1 MADGTVVSKNEV
13 HIVLAGKSGAG
24 KSTIARNIFGMQTE
38 IKLSPDSITEEHT
51 TEIIEERHG
60 IKIHVT
66 DTPGLQ
72 QKGKK
77 KELKKLSKHTKKE
90 TEREVDLL
98 VYCLSVDPSCIFAD
112 GNPAIM
118 RSLQAAFGKEIWEHC
133 VVIFTFSNR
142 VWDWYEK
149 NGEEADNIVEDYGGF
164 MKQYAAKF
172 KHELKK
178 MKVDDVDVE
187 AVLDFKLE
195 PAPEGQTVIPAIPA
209 GDKAE
214 DCVLPGF
221 KVKTIDFE
229 DRHDSGIKKRTT
241 IANWRDVVFLE
252 IAKKC
257 NAEVQKSLLRYRY
270 WGDRFEVLEKTSGG
284 IAAGAAGGAAI
295 GAVIGFATGP
305 ISLIAAPIISAIG
318 AAIGAVVVGIAGGAA
333 GGGIAAKTVLTD

>member
-38 IKLSPDSITEEHT
+38 IKLSPDSITEDYA

-60 IKIHVT
+60 IKIHIT

-77 KELKKLSKHTKKE
+77 KELKKLSKHTKEE
-90 TEREVDLL
+90 TEKEVDLL
-98 VYCLSVDPSCIFAD
+98 VYCLSVDPSCKFAD

-142 VWDWYEK
+142 VLDWYEK
-149 NGEEADNIVEDYGGF
+149 NGEEAKRVTKYENF

-172 KHELKK
+172 KGELEK
-178 MKVDDVDVE
+178 MKVDNVDVE
-187 AVLDFKLE
+187 AVLNFQLE
-195 PAPEGQTVIPAIPA
+195 PTPEGQTVIPAIPA

-214 DCVLPGF
+214 DRVLPRF
-221 KVKTIDFE
+221 EVKTIDFE

-257 NAEVQKSLLRYRY
+257 NAEVQKSLLQYRY
-270 WGDRFEVLEKTSGG
+270 WGDRFEVLENTSGG

-305 ISLIAAPIISAIG
+305 IGLIAAPIISAIG

-333 GGGIAAKTVLTD
+333 GGGIAAKTVLTG